1 MISTKLAK
9 GETGHKV
16 LFKKEYDRLIKEYI
30 SFLWEDK
37 MFNVGIITLSDKGSK
52 GERED
57 ISGKMIKDILE
68 ENGYNISRTS
78 IIPDDEKLLIEEY
91 KLMADE
97 LNLDLIL
104 TTGGTGFS
112 KRDITPEAT
121 LKVATRLA
129 PGIAEAIRMFSLQ
142 ITKRAMLSRG
152 VSCIR
157 NDTLIVNLPGSPKAI
172 KESLDFTLDSIYHGL
187 EILLDRT
194 SECARKED

>member
-1 MISTKLAK
+1 
-9 GETGHKV
+9 
-16 LFKKEYDRLIKEYI
+16 
-30 SFLWEDK
+30 
-37 MFNVGIITLSDKGSK
+37 MFNVGIITLSDKGAR

-57 ISGKMIKDILE
+57 ISGRLIKEYVE
-68 ENGYNISRTS
+68 EKGYNVSRTTM
-78 IIPDDEKLLIEEY
+78 IPDEEKLLIEEY
-91 KLMADE
+91 KHMADE
-97 LNLDLIL
+97 LGLDLIL

-129 PGIAEAIRMFSLQ
+129 PGIAEAIRFFSLQ

-157 NDTLIVNLPGSPKAI
+157 NETLIVNLPGSPKAV
-172 KESLDFTLDSIYHGL
+172 KEALDFTVDSIHHGL

>member
-1 MISTKLAK
+1 
-9 GETGHKV
+9 
-16 LFKKEYDRLIKEYI
+16 
-30 SFLWEDK
+30 
-37 MFNVGIITLSDKGSK
+37 MFNVGIITLSDKGAR

-57 ISGKMIKDILE
+57 ISGRLIKEYVE
-68 ENGYNISRTS
+68 EKGYNVSRTTM
-78 IIPDDEKLLIEEY
+78 IPDEEKLLIEEY
-91 KLMADE
+91 KHMADE
-97 LNLDLIL
+97 LGLDLIL

-129 PGIAEAIRMFSLQ
+129 PGIAEAIRFFSLQ

-157 NDTLIVNLPGSPKAI
+157 NETLIVNLPGSPKAV
-172 KESLDFTLDSIYHGL
+172 KEALDFTLDSIHHGL

-194 SECARKED
+194 SECARKEG

>member
-1 MISTKLAK
+1 
-9 GETGHKV
+9 
-16 LFKKEYDRLIKEYI
+16 
-30 SFLWEDK
+30 
-37 MFNVGIITLSDKGSK
+37 MFNVGIITLSDKGAR

-57 ISGKMIKDILE
+57 ISGRLIKEYVE
-68 ENGYNISRTS
+68 EKGYNVSRTTM
-78 IIPDDEKLLIEEY
+78 IPDEEKLLIEEY
-91 KLMADE
+91 KHMADE
-97 LNLDLIL
+97 LGLDLIL

-129 PGIAEAIRMFSLQ
+129 PGIAEAIRFFSLQ

-157 NDTLIVNLPGSPKAI
+157 NETLIVNLPGSPKAV
-172 KESLDFTLDSIYHGL
+172 KEALDFTIDSIHHGL

-194 SECARKED
+194 SECARKEG